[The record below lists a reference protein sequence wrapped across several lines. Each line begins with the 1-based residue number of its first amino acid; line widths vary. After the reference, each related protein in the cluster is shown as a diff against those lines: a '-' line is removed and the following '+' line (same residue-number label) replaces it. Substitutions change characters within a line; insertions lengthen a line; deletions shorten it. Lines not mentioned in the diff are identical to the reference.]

1 LWSKSGDFVSSPAAL
16 SLLLVS
22 SPAPLFPLL
31 VSNPDALIL
40 VEWCGGLCVVD
51 VVGVA
56 VLVVVV
62 VKIG

>member
-1 LWSKSGDFVSSPAAL
+1 
-16 SLLLVS
+16 LLVS
-22 SPAPLFPLL
+22 SPAPLSPLL

-40 VEWCGGLCVVD
+40 VEWCSGLCVVD
-51 VVGVA
+51 VVGIA